1 MWSYATKEVIMIFFI
16 AIIITILFIVC
27 IPHIFTTYTNM
38 DYIKHLEIMGVY
50 VDETVKE
57 I

>member
-1 MWSYATKEVIMIFFI
+1 MWSYTTKDVIMIFFI

-38 DYIKHLEIMGVY
+38 DYIKHLENMGVY
-50 VDETVKE
+50 VDENGKE